1 MKNNNPSGGNKI
13 LIIILLFVIGFL
25 LWSNLKLS
33 TNHNEEKFMAYL
45 DSMNKR
51 NEVMF
56 NKIDSLSSVKHEQ
69 FKVYEKLNLKY
80 DTIQVA
86 IDTMPDI
93 DGTKLL
99 LSISRQLTAKGVE

>member
-1 MKNNNPSGGNKI
+1 MNKLTVATI
-13 LIIILLFVIGFL
+13 GILLLAISYLIWERYMFPV
-25 LWSNLKLS
+25 S
-33 TNHNEEKFMAYL
+33 HDEEKFMAYL

-51 NEVMF
+51 NEIMF
-56 NKIDSLSSVKHEQ
+56 NKIDSLSTVKHDQYRLYEQ
-69 FKVYEKLNLKY
+69 INLKY

-99 LSISRQLTAKGVE
+99 LSISRQLTSKGVE

>member
-1 MKNNNPSGGNKI
+1 MFPVS
-13 LIIILLFVIGFL
+13 
-25 LWSNLKLS
+25 
-33 TNHNEEKFMAYL
+33 HDEEKFMAYL

-51 NEVMF
+51 NELMF
-56 NKIDSLSSVKHEQ
+56 NKLDSLGTVKHDQYRLYEQ
-69 FKVYEKLNLKY
+69 INLKY

-99 LSISRQLTAKGVE
+99 LTISRQLTAKGVE

>member
-1 MKNNNPSGGNKI
+1 MRENKSNKL
-13 LIIILLFVIGFL
+13 LIIILLFVIALL
-25 LWSNLKLS
+25 LWNNFRL
-33 TNHNEEKFMAYL
+33 TNSHDEEKFMSYL

-51 NEVMF
+51 NQVMF
-56 NKIDSLSSVKHEQ
+56 NKIDSLSTVKHDQYRLYEQ
-69 FKVYEKLNLKY
+69 LNLKY

>member
-1 MKNNNPSGGNKI
+1 MFPVS
-13 LIIILLFVIGFL
+13 
-25 LWSNLKLS
+25 
-33 TNHNEEKFMAYL
+33 HDEEKFMAYL

-51 NEVMF
+51 NELMF
-56 NKIDSLSSVKHEQ
+56 NKLDSLSTVKHDQYRLYEQ
-69 FKVYEKLNLKY
+69 INLKY

-99 LSISRQLTAKGVE
+99 LTISRQLTAKGVE

>member
-1 MKNNNPSGGNKI
+1 MNKLTAATI
-13 LIIILLFVIGFL
+13 GILLLAVSYLIWERYMFPV
-25 LWSNLKLS
+25 S
-33 TNHNEEKFMAYL
+33 HNEEKFMAYL

-51 NEVMF
+51 NEIMF
-56 NKIDSLSSVKHEQ
+56 NKIDSLSTVKHDQYRLYEQ
-69 FKVYEKLNLKY
+69 INLKY

-99 LSISRQLTAKGVE
+99 LSISRQLTSKGVE